1 MNTLQTFRP
10 ITDIYRVNPELWH
23 VLIGLLI
30 FGGVARI
37 AFWRDEDGLRI
48 GGPLAIGLGLLLTI
62 AIIIWADENQHRIS
76 QLGGWAAFILIEAIL
91 VLFFSFRR
99 KAKKL

>member
-1 MNTLQTFRP
+1 MNALQTFHP
-10 ITDIYRVNPELWH
+10 LTDLYRANPELWH

-37 AFWRDEDGLRI
+37 AFWREEDGLRL
-48 GGPLAIGLGLLLTI
+48 GGPLALGLSLLLTI
-62 AIIIWADENQHRIS
+62 ALSTWAEENQYRIES
-76 QLGGWAAFILIEAIL
+76 LGGWAAFILIEAIL

-99 KAKKL
+99 KAKRL